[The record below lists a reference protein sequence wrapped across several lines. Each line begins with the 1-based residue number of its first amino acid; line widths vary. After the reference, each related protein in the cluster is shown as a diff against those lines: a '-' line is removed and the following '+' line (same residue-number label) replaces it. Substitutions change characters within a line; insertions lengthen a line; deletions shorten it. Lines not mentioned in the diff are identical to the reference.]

1 MKKLFIKLSM
11 LLFVLGVSTNVAW
24 ADISN
29 VPHYVAELTAK
40 VSSTGGGK
48 VYVATGQDQ
57 PADEDYA
64 TTSTQY
70 GGRPMSMPGVAMSQ
84 VPFFA
89 WQKTD
94 DGYYFVGWSYSDG
107 GFDLGKT
114 NPEFPGTDAY
124 ADLYDVSSEKST
136 FKVVDDG
143 DDDDTNDEPE
153 LDENGEVQFIEYN
166 PARYT
171 LYATF
176 EPVRVAGYSL
186 SGSNTNTEN
195 EGKWE
200 STQTVTYTF
209 SGENIDAD
217 DFESIAILPS
227 DAAWTV
233 NNDFAVNS
241 EAKTGTV
248 SVKFSTT
255 SDAKQEYSANL
266 RLTTKAGVT
275 MNITLN
281 ARTSSSTEEKEL
293 ALYDGKTYKE
303 DIDWSELDAKIAEY
317 SCAKPLIK
325 LNKDRATALELSS
338 NLSIDLAG
346 HSIPSLTVAEGVI
359 VTLVSSPYGGSIT
372 GNVVNNG
379 TLTLMG
385 NTIGGTLANNGTL
398 NQNGATVE
406 GAVTNSGTMTTT
418 DGIHHSTLTS
428 TGTLVVNG
436 GTFEPASGVAINI
449 TGGTADV
456 KKGSITGTTYGVQSA
471 GATSIEKLAVISGGT
486 KALNCAS
493 GTLKVNCGMFQ
504 NPDNLATGT
513 IVFKSAYFLNET
525 GAVDNEVRGKH
536 LWRNTSGAEFRNGY
550 NFFAGDYS
558 EAKKAGVSI
567 CHIGGTSYSSLEDA
581 LDYANNTNDKVII
594 IMDNDYNLPSGY
606 YTLPANAVLI
616 VPKSNDQGNET
627 KTVERVTMAD
637 DENSNWQDPTRFR
650 TLTLLA
656 GVTMDV
662 YGTIEVGGSQF
673 STNAA
678 YTSAV
683 YGPYGC
689 IQMNEGSKI
698 NLQNGSELRAW
709 GYVTGDIE
717 HKAADGSVPTGEID
731 ARRGATVREQFQLG
745 DWKGAVFSGFG
756 VLGMGAAPEVFP
768 LTTYFIQNIEA
779 PVKYHPGA
787 KLNTTASVAA
797 SQSEHKTLGS
807 ILNAVGIKYL
817 TMSANDIQIIGVTGD
832 VAMFLMEAAADAD
845 NTWVRKWY
853 DASKDQQVY
862 EINSGAHI
870 GNLVIPLVSSPLFKM
885 ADPRFPDQ
893 LNMNSGQYD
902 LPLTNNF
909 KLHILSGLMDFTQST
924 ELLPGAELEIDKE
937 ARVWVTPTDGV
948 NSGALYVYDADDWG
962 TYAGGVK
969 ARRVKYAP
977 AFDGEPDVRDIENL
991 EDATVL
997 VHGTFDIAA
1006 DGYVYTSEGGANII
1020 STNEDAGTFTFSATN
1035 TTETKEVK
1043 QVTTATGGSP
1053 ESKTFYPAVLRNK
1066 DGSTQST
1073 SGIAAN
1079 HTCIYMNDAWSSE
1092 EIVYFDCYAATID
1105 FAIYA
1110 EEAEKK
1116 ALKDLMSQDV
1126 EYDLSKSVTHI
1137 YIKPQEWVE
1146 ITGNV
1151 DFTFDW
1157 STPPDINNDPY
1168 NPYLVG
1174 VTGNDDHTYSDAD
1187 GAGRLF
1193 ILLNDE
1199 DGLDCQW
1206 WEVEQKDNLYHCI
1219 HPDNDTYYYW
1229 DDSNANPNKHHWAEK
1244 TFTITWKDKN
1254 WGVDETADKV
1264 LQTYTVPYGT
1274 QAEWLSSSPTRPA
1287 NADYTYNFVGW
1298 TPALDKVTSDVTYTA
1313 TYEAKQIKYTII
1325 FVEDGGVE
1333 IERHLLARNEWP
1345 VCENMPTRTGY
1356 TLEWTPAL
1364 AAVTGDATYTATWK
1378 QVAPDA
1384 YAIEFYDYD
1393 GTTLLKPTGAEP
1405 YMVDV
1410 DDTPIAPADP
1420 ANKPSSIEFDYVFDH
1435 WSPAI
1440 EAVSATSAKIYT
1452 AVYREV
1458 PRTYTIRYYNEA
1470 GTATIGEQILS
1481 YGETPTPP
1489 AVEKENPAEGT
1500 RYTYVWRNKAD
1511 VDASVANPRAIETV
1525 TGNADYVPVFSGEPI
1540 NYSVSV
1546 KSNPSGAC
1554 AIVGVGAYHY
1564 NDAATIT
1571 LTKNDGYTFNGWS
1584 DLDSEDENK
1593 QALSRTLIITQD
1605 TNLIAN
1611 FTYEGTGVTINWK
1624 NEAGTANL
1632 VAPVNQKE
1640 GTATTYLGEIPTKA
1654 ATAEF
1659 TYSFY
1664 GWSTQVGTEENEW
1677 NYGTIYKNGMTP
1689 KAAAGGATYYSY
1701 FTATRNQYTV
1711 SLLNAITGACE
1722 FRGAGVREYGTIV
1735 NIVATPNGD
1744 YEFVKWQETG
1754 STEADFDLEVTGDV
1768 TLTAVV
1774 KEKEKPAPENLNLGI
1789 NATETVAPATNYT
1802 DVVITSDGISAS
1814 SQIINANNITLYGNA
1829 DFVLQKTFSGSTW
1842 YCVAVPWRVDVNG
1855 GILLNGTT
1863 PAVLGQNM
1871 EICYYDGSVRAAQ
1884 GKVDA
1889 CWVYM
1894 KNLGA
1899 SLRVLQPGRA
1909 YMIALRNGASSI
1921 TFRKK
1926 AQEPLLTTGTSVQQY
1941 NSMTGDDADAGWNA
1955 IANPSL
1961 FHAYINAGADGTSY
1975 GSYVNYGQ
1983 VYNDG
1988 AYTPF
1993 DMEHN
1998 PLVVGQPIYVQV
2010 PAAKSVVANNSSYAA
2025 APARRANGQARPT
2038 SFEVMLHTNG
2048 TSFTDKLM
2056 IRLNEDKEE
2065 NRYVIGQDLVKF
2077 GVSSKVAQM
2086 WIERYD
2092 AKLCVNTVAPEGDA
2106 TNFPMS
2112 IFAPTAGEYTI
2123 DIEREVNKQDHALYL
2138 TYNGEAIWNLSDGAY
2153 TLNLN
2158 KGTIYNYGLRISA
2171 RAPQNPTGVDEAIVD
2186 AQGETSKVL
2195 INNQVFIIRG
2205 EKVYSVDGRLAK

>member
-1 MKKLFIKLSM
+1 MKKIFLKLSM
-11 LLFVLGVSTNVAW
+11 LLFVLGMSTNAAW
-24 ADISN
+24 ADMTN

-57 PADEDYA
+57 PAVEDYA
-64 TTSTQY
+64 ATSTQY

-124 ADLYDVSSEKST
+124 AALYDVSTQKST
-136 FKVVDDG
+136 FKVDDNG
-143 DDDDTNDEPE
+143 TEDESDDVPE

-176 EPVRVAGYSL
+176 EPVRVASYSL
-186 SGSNTNTEN
+186 SGSNTNTKN

-209 SGENIDAD
+209 SGENIDGD
-217 DFESIAILPS
+217 DFESIEFDPA

-233 NNDFAVNS
+233 NNDFAVNG

-255 SDAKQEYSANL
+255 SDEKQEYSANL
-266 RLTTKAGVT
+266 RLTTKAGIT

-281 ARTSSSTEEKEL
+281 ARTSSSAKEEEL
-293 ALYDGKTYKE
+293 ALYDGKSYKE

-317 SCAKPLIK
+317 SCTKPLIK
-325 LNKDRATALELSS
+325 LNEDREGALELSG

-346 HSIPSLTVAEGVI
+346 HSIPSMTVNEGAN

-379 TLTLMG
+379 TLTLAG
-385 NTIGGTLANNGTL
+385 NTIGGTLTNNGTL
-398 NQNGATVE
+398 NQNGATIE
-406 GAVTNSGTMTTT
+406 GAVTNNGTMTTT
-418 DGIHHSTLTS
+418 DGIHHATLTS
-428 TGTLVVNG
+428 NGTLVVNG
-436 GTFEPASGVAINI
+436 GTFEPENGVAIDVI
-449 TGGTADV
+449 GGTADV
-456 KKGSITGTTYGVQSA
+456 KKGTITGTTFGVQSK
-471 GATSIEKLAVISGGT
+471 GSTTTTTIEKLAVIRGGT
-486 KALNCAS
+486 KALNGVS
-493 GTLKVNCGMFQ
+493 GTLKVNCGKFQ
-504 NPDNLATGT
+504 NPENLANGT
-513 IVFKSAYFLNET
+513 IVFKSAYFQNET
-525 GAVDNEVRGKH
+525 GAIDDEVRGKH

-550 NFFAGDYS
+550 EYFAGDYS

-581 LDYANNTNDKVII
+581 LDYANNTNDKAII
-594 IMDNDYNLPSGY
+594 IMDNDYSLPSGY
-606 YTLPANAVLI
+606 YTLPENAVLI

-637 DENSNWQDPTRFR
+637 DENSNWQAPTRFR

-678 YTSAV
+678 YASAV

-698 NLQNGSELRAW
+698 NLQSGSELRAW

-717 HKAADGSVPTGEID
+717 HKAADGNVPTGEID
-731 ARRGATVREQFQLG
+731 ARRGAMVREQFQMG

-756 VLGMGAAPEVFP
+756 VLGMGSAPEVFP

-787 KLNTTASVAA
+787 RLNTTASVAA
-797 SQSEHKTLGS
+797 SQSEHPTLGAIMKN
-807 ILNAVGIKYL
+807 ILHVNCL

-870 GNLVIPLVSSPLFKM
+870 GNLVIPLVSSPLFKQ

-909 KLHILSGLMDFTQST
+909 KLHVLSGLMDFTQST

-937 ARVWVTPTDGV
+937 ARVWVSPTEDV

-962 TYAGGVK
+962 TYAGGEK
-969 ARRVKYAP
+969 ARRVKYSP
-977 AFDGEPDVRDIENL
+977 SFDGEPDVRDIENL
-991 EDATVL
+991 EDATIL
-997 VHGTFDIAA
+997 VHGTFDIAE
-1006 DGYVYTSEGGANII
+1006 DGYVYTSENGANII
-1020 STNEDAGTFTFSATN
+1020 STNEDAGSFTFSATN

-1043 QVTTATGGSP
+1043 QVTTATGGNP
-1053 ESKTFYPAVLRNK
+1053 ESKTFYPAKLRNK
-1066 DGSTQST
+1066 DDTFKET
-1073 SGIAAN
+1073 SGMKAN
-1079 HTCIYMNDAWSSE
+1079 HTCIYINDAWSSE
-1092 EIVYFDCYAATID
+1092 EIFYFNCYAATVNMGT
-1105 FAIYA
+1105 YA
-1110 EEAEKK
+1110 SLVAQYGNTNPEK
-1116 ALKDLMSQDV
+1116 LGESV
-1126 EYDLSKSVTHI
+1126 EHI

-1146 ITGNV
+1146 IVGKPA
-1151 DFTFDW
+1151 FTYN
-1157 STPPDINNDPY
+1157 TNPY
-1168 NPYLVG
+1168 DPYLVG
-1174 VTGNDDHTYSDAD
+1174 VAGNDDHTYSDAD

-1193 ILLNDE
+1193 ILLTDE
-1199 DGLDCQW
+1199 DNLDCQW

-1229 DDSNANPNKHHWAEK
+1229 DDTNADESKHHWAEK
-1244 TFTITWKDKN
+1244 MFTITWKDKK
-1254 WGVDETADKV
+1254 WGSEDETEDRV

-1287 NADYTYNFVGW
+1287 NADYTYNFIGW

-1313 TYEAKQIKYTII
+1313 TYEAKQIKYTIT
-1325 FVEDGGVE
+1325 FVEDGGME
-1333 IERHLLARNEWP
+1333 IENHLLARNEWP
-1345 VCENMPTRTGY
+1345 VCENLPTRTGY
-1356 TLEWTPAL
+1356 TLEWSPAIS
-1364 AAVTGDATYTATWK
+1364 AVTGDATYTATWT
-1378 QVAPDA
+1378 QVAPDE
-1384 YAIEFYDYD
+1384 YEIKFLDFD
-1393 GTTLLKPTGAEP
+1393 GEVLQNDN
-1405 YMVDV
+1405 VDV
-1410 DDTPIAPADP
+1410 DDTPEYTGETPSR
-1420 ANKPSSIEFDYVFDH
+1420 KPSTIEYNYVFDH

-1440 EAVSATSAKIYT
+1440 EAVSATSAKVYT

-1458 PRTYTIRYYNEA
+1458 PRTYTISYYNEA

-1489 AVEKENPAEGT
+1489 AVAKENPAEGT

-1511 VDASVANPRAIETV
+1511 IDASVAKPRAIETV
-1525 TGNADYVPVFSGEPI
+1525 TGNAAYIPVFSGEPI
-1540 NYSVSV
+1540 NYSVLV
-1546 KSNPSGAC
+1546 RSNPSGAC
-1554 AIVGVGAYHY
+1554 AIAGVGIYQYEDEAE
-1564 NDAATIT
+1564 IT
-1571 LTKNDGYTFNGWS
+1571 LTMNEGYAFNGWS
-1584 DLDSEDENK
+1584 DLDNEDPEK
-1593 QALSRTLIITQD
+1593 QALNRTLIITKD
-1605 TNLIAN
+1605 TNLVAN
-1611 FTYEGTGVTINWK
+1611 FTYEGVGVTIYWK
-1624 NEAGTANL
+1624 NEVGTSNL
-1632 VAPVNQKE
+1632 VAPVNQKV
-1640 GTATTYLGEIPTKA
+1640 GTATTYLGEIPTKD

-1659 TYSFY
+1659 TYTFY
-1664 GWSTQVGTEENEW
+1664 GWSTEPNGEGTV
-1677 NYGTIYKNGMTP
+1677 YKNGMTP
-1689 KAAAGGATYYSY
+1689 KAADGGATYYAC
-1701 FTATRNQYTV
+1701 FTATRNNYTV
-1711 SLLNAITGACE
+1711 TLRNAIAGACE

-1774 KEKEKPAPENLNLGI
+1774 KEKEKPAPGDLALGI
-1789 NATETVAPATNYT
+1789 NAAPVTIVPSTAYT
-1802 DVVITSDGISAS
+1802 DVIITSNGIDAS

-1829 DFVLQKTFSGSTW
+1829 DFVLQKTFAGSTW

-1863 PAVLGQNM
+1863 PAVLGKNLD
-1871 EICYYDGSVRAAQ
+1871 ICYYDGSVRAAQ

-1889 CWVYM
+1889 CWVYL
-1894 KNLGA
+1894 KNLGSA
-1899 SLRVLQPGRA
+1899 QQVLQPGRA

-1926 AQEPLLTTGTSVQQY
+1926 ALEPILTTGTSVQQY
-1941 NSMTGDDADAGWNA
+1941 NSLTGNEADEGWNA
-1955 IANPSL
+1955 IANPAL
-1961 FHAYINAGADGTSY
+1961 FHAFVNAGSALAQAQQYIAGEDRYEWFTLSD
-1975 GSYVNYGQ
+1975 Q
-1983 VYNDG
+1983 K
-1988 AYTPF
+1988 
-1993 DMEHN
+1993 
-1998 PLVVGQPIYVQV
+1998 LVVGEPIYVQA
-2010 PAAKSVVANNSSYAA
+2010 PAAKSIVVNNSNDYPLS
-2025 APARRANGQARPT
+2025 APRRTKAEVRPT
-2038 SFEVMLHTNG
+2038 TFEVSITAAGAAKYADHI
-2048 TSFTDKLM
+2048 S
-2056 IRLNEDKEE
+2056 ISLNEDKEE

-2086 WIERYD
+2086 WIDRYD
-2092 AKLCVNTVAPEGDA
+2092 SKLCVNTIAPEGDA
-2106 TNFPMS
+2106 TNFPLS
-2112 IFAPTAGEYTI
+2112 IFAPKAGTYTI
-2123 DIEREVNKQDHALYL
+2123 AIEREVTAEDYVLYL
-2138 TYNGEAIWNLSDGAY
+2138 TYNGEAIWNLSEGAY
-2153 TLNLN
+2153 VAHLN
-2158 KGTIYNYGLRISA
+2158 KGKDNKYGLRVSA
-2171 RAPQNPTGVDEAIVD
+2171 RAPQVTTGVDEAVVD
-2186 AQGETSKVL
+2186 AKGETRKVL
-2195 INNQVFIIRG
+2195 INNHVFIIRG
-2205 EKVYSVDGRLAK
+2205 DKVYSVDGQLVK